1 MANKY
6 MKKTDQKHSLA
17 DSADAT
23 GWEDIGPKWKVPVL
37 AGLLAVA
44 TACLVLA
51 SMAVAYQLIH
61 SNVIYPGVEVAGIP
75 VGGMTKEDALAA
87 VKPIYEQRAKRSL
100 LFRMD
105 GVERKMVLSEIGV
118 SFDPEAGVDTAY
130 KIGRT
135 GGPLERIGSQLSAL
149 VRGNSVESSGVRI
162 DRAKLQSVITQI
174 AGEIDRTVK
183 DAELV
188 IGDDFSVQISPD
200 VIGRRLDVE
209 GAVGAIEKAVITG
222 ADSVELPVLITL
234 PKRLEKDLV
243 EARDTLAKV
252 YSGAVTLQ
260 FGGNSWTLEQKEISD
275 TVSVDY
281 KTGVP
286 APEITIREESLMALA
301 DRIAGEIEQEK
312 VDGRYVWS
320 NGALTLLSEGKD
332 GLKLDRA
339 KTVDALRSAI
349 MGDQKIVD
357 LPVDVDEAI
366 GDSIDPAKLS
376 IKERIEYGQTT
387 IAGVP
392 EKVHNIK
399 LAASRLNGVVVRP
412 GETFSFNDE
421 LGPTTIKAGF
431 QVGFGITI
439 NNGEMQTVPSVAGG
453 ICQVAT
459 TLLHAV
465 FWAGYQIEERYPHM
479 YWISSY
485 GQPPRGITGL
495 DSTVEAPVL
504 DFKFTNNTDDYL
516 LIQSS
521 TENSKLTFELYG
533 TKPDWKVEVE
543 GPIISNVV
551 KADQKEVRQEEP
563 TWPEGRTLWVERA
576 ADGFDVEI
584 IRKVIKG
591 DDVRTL
597 NLKSRY
603 QPSRNVLMVG
613 TKKPDPTPV
622 PTPSASPTPSAGSSP
637 TPSAGGDPQAAPTAL
652 PTPENGGA
660 PPAANTPQPTPSQ

>member
-1 MANKY
+1 

-51 SMAVAYQLIH
+51 STAVAYQLIH

-260 FGGNSWTLEQKEISD
+260 FGGNSWALEQKEISD
-275 TVSVDY
+275 IVSVDY

-286 APEITIREESLMALA
+286 APEITIREESLTALA

-652 PTPENGGA
+652 PTPENGEA